1 MIKTHRKALFILPLL
16 MVALQSAQMP
26 SFAISDDQQLINQAR
41 ESIEKLQYTKAL
53 YYIDCAERL
62 NPKNRAIYYN
72 RGRIYNKQEKYKEAL
87 EQFSLAIDLDPKYYS
102 AIKKRAVVCIE
113 LKLYKNALADFERA
127 LSVEPNDPEIFA
139 GRTRAYCDM
148 GENKLALKD
157 ADKLIKLAPDRANF
171 VVRGRIKISL
181 HDYIGAI
188 DDFTRA
194 STFTKSDDEAYLL
207 RAQCYEATGQDKLA
221 LADYS
226 RIIAFNPKDEMAYQK
241 RGDLFLKFGDC
252 DKAVADYS
260 NAIKF
265 SPEKNAALYRARARA
280 YRKVKRNDL
289 AKKDESTAQQI
300 AGQ

>member
-1 MIKTHRKALFILPLL
+1 MKTYRNALFLTTLL
-16 MVALQSAQMP
+16 MVAFHFAQMP
-26 SFAISDDQQLINQAR
+26 GFAVSDDQQLINQAR
-41 ESIEKLQYTKAL
+41 ENIEKLQYTKAL

-87 EQFSLAIDLDPKYYS
+87 EQFSMAIDLDPKYYS

-127 LSVEPNDPEIFA
+127 LSIDPNDPEILA
-139 GRTRAYCDM
+139 ERTRAYCDM
-148 GENKLALKD
+148 GENKLALND

-171 VVRGRIKISL
+171 VTRGRIKISL
-181 HDYIGAI
+181 HDYKGAI

-194 STFTKSDDEAYLL
+194 ATYTKNDDEAYLL
-207 RAQCYEATGQDKLA
+207 RAQCYEATGQDNLA

-226 RIIAFNPKDEMAYQK
+226 HIIAFNKNDEMAYQK
-241 RGDLFLKFGDC
+241 RGDLYLKSRNF

-265 SPEKNAALYRARARA
+265 SPEKNASLYRARASA
-280 YRKVKRNDL
+280 YRKAKRTDL
-289 AKKDESTAQQI
+289 AENDERAAQQI
-300 AGQ
+300 DGKF